1 MSFRSRLTVFFLL
14 IVVLPMVAIAAL
26 VVSIANDSR
35 SGKAD
40 ARLAQG
46 LATAQTLYRDDL
58 QVSGRVADAI
68 ANEPAFQAAVRGGGQ
83 TQIAAAVRS
92 AAREHGARS
101 ASLSDAGGQ
110 VIVTVGPKQEAA
122 VARVVLRSPNGG
134 QAGSLLASATTTD
147 AYLRDVHRGT
157 GLDAALLGD
166 AGPVSSTIDF
176 GAAELP
182 ASGQSR
188 DIDLSDGTL
197 RVAATDLGGAA
208 PLRLELFGPVEAK
221 GFLSS
226 SPLVVTS
233 LIAFFVVALLFVALL
248 LRALGG
254 QVGAMLDAARRIG
267 EGDFSG
273 EVPVV
278 GNDEMAGLASEF
290 NKMRER
296 LTEQVTEL
304 RSQRDEIE
312 RSVQRIGQA
321 FASGLDRRAL
331 LEIVVDTALT
341 ACSADHGIIA
351 LVGQSGG
358 EVERGTPTGK
368 LRDAVLVAEERSS
381 REGRLVEHSSGGVAV
396 LSSPLATVG
405 EPARRGGVM
414 SVARSGP
421 PFDANERDVF
431 VYLLGQAAASI
442 ENISLHELVSQQA
455 VTDDLT
461 GLSNQRRFRELLE
474 KEAAR
479 AERFGHELS
488 LLMLDIDDFKRINDT
503 HGHLQGDEVLRRIAE
518 ALDSESRGVD
528 EPARY
533 GGEEFAIALP
543 ETGLEGALEV
553 GERIRSRI
561 ASQEVALLDGEGSI
575 KITASIG
582 AATLSGG
589 PDDIEALIA
598 ASDAALYKAKEAGK
612 DQVLGG

>member
-1 MSFRSRLTVFFLL
+1 VSFRSRLTVFFLL
-14 IVVLPMVAIAAL
+14 IVVVPMVAIAAL

-40 ARLAQG
+40 ARLAEG
-46 LATAQTLYRDDL
+46 LSTAQALYRHEL
-58 QVSGRVADAI
+58 RASGRVANSI
-68 ANEPAFQAAVRGGGQ
+68 AGDPVFQAALRGGDRAKV
-83 TQIAAAVRS
+83 AAAVRRAAQDHNAPS
-92 AAREHGARS
+92 VAVTDPRGHVIAAIGPKPQAAAAR
-101 ASLSDAGGQ
+101 SLLLA
-110 VIVTVGPKQEAA
+110 
-122 VARVVLRSPNGG
+122 PNGDR
-134 QAGSLLASATTTD
+134 AGSLTASVTTPRG
-147 AYLRDVHRGT
+147 YLGEVHRST
-157 GLDAALLGD
+157 GLDATLLGD

-182 ASGQSR
+182 ASGESR
-188 DIDLSDGTL
+188 DVDLSEGTL
-197 RVAATDLGGAA
+197 RVAASNLGGAV
-208 PLRLELFGPVEAK
+208 PLRLALFGPVEAK

-226 SPLVVTS
+226 SPLVLAA
-233 LIAFFVVALLFVALL
+233 LIGFFAVALVFVAML

-254 QVGAMLDAARRIG
+254 QVGRMLGAARRIG

-296 LTEQVTEL
+296 LAEQVAEL
-304 RSQRDEIE
+304 RSQRDEID

-321 FASGLDRRAL
+321 FASGLDRRVL
-331 LEIVVDTALT
+331 LEIIVDTALT
-341 ACSADHGIIA
+341 ACRADYGIIA
-351 LVGQSGG
+351 LGG
-358 EVERGTPTGK
+358 RAGDEVERGEPTGE
-368 LRDAVLVAEERSS
+368 LRDAMLAAEERGS
-381 REGRLVEHSSGGVAV
+381 REGVLVEHSSGGVAV
-396 LSSPLATVG
+396 LSSPLPVPG

-421 PFDANERDVF
+421 PFDTHERDVF

-442 ENISLHELVSQQA
+442 ENISLHELVSEQA

-461 GLSNQRRFRELLE
+461 GLSNKRRFRELLE

-479 AERFGHELS
+479 AQRFGHDLS

-503 HGHLQGDEVLRRIAE
+503 HGHLQGDEVLRRIAA
-518 ALDSESRGVD
+518 ALDTESRGVD

-553 GERIRSRI
+553 AERIRTRI
-561 ASQEVALLDGEGSI
+561 ASQEVPLLDGEGSVG
-575 KITASIG
+575 ITASIG
-582 AATLSGG
+582 AATMSGE
-589 PDDIEALIA
+589 PDDIEGLIA
-598 ASDAALYKAKEAGK
+598 AADAALYEAKAAGK
-612 DQVLGG
+612 DRVVGA

>member
-1 MSFRSRLTVFFLL
+1 MSRHRVVAATRDLGTQALPRPGHGADIDLSGESLRTATVALPGPGGLELAAFSPVESGGFLGSQPL
-14 IVVLPMVAIAAL
+14 VIAAL
-26 VVSIANDSR
+26 V
-35 SGKAD
+35 GFF
-40 ARLAQG
+40 
-46 LATAQTLYRDDL
+46 
-58 QVSGRVADAI
+58 AI
-68 ANEPAFQAAVRGGGQ
+68 AFAFV
-83 TQIAAAVRS
+83 V
-92 AAREHGARS
+92 
-101 ASLSDAGGQ
+101 
-110 VIVTVGPKQEAA
+110 
-122 VARVVLRSPNGG
+122 VVLR
-134 QAGSLLASATTTD
+134 ALAAQI
-147 AYLRDVHRGT
+147 R
-157 GLDAALLGD
+157 
-166 AGPVSSTIDF
+166 
-176 GAAELP
+176 
-182 ASGQSR
+182 
-188 DIDLSDGTL
+188 
-197 RVAATDLGGAA
+197 
-208 PLRLELFGPVEAK
+208 
-221 GFLSS
+221 
-226 SPLVVTS
+226 
-233 LIAFFVVALLFVALL
+233 
-248 LRALGG
+248 
-254 QVGAMLDAARRIG
+254 AMLDAARRIG

-290 NKMRER
+290 NKMRGR
-296 LTEQVTEL
+296 LAEQVTEL

-341 ACSADHGIIA
+341 ACRADYGIIA
-351 LVGQSGG
+351 LGGRSGD
-358 EVERGTPTGK
+358 EVERGKPTAE
-368 LRDAVLVAEERSS
+368 LRDAVLAAEERAS
-381 REGRLVEHSSGGVAV
+381 REGESVESFEDGVAV
-396 LSSPLATVG
+396 LSSPVAGVA
-405 EPARRGGVM
+405 EPARRRGVM
-414 SVARSGP
+414 SVARAGE

-442 ENISLHELVSQQA
+442 ENISLHELVSEQA

-461 GLSNQRRFRELLE
+461 GLSNKRRFRELLE

-488 LLMLDIDDFKRINDT
+488 LLMLDIDDFKRVNDT

-575 KITASIG
+575 KITASLG

-589 PDDIEALIA
+589 PDDIEGLIA
-598 ASDAALYKAKEAGK
+598 AADAALYEAKAAGK
-612 DQVLGG
+612 DRVVPATEGQ

>member
-1 MSFRSRLTVFFLL
+1 M
-14 IVVLPMVAIAAL
+14 
-26 VVSIANDSR
+26 
-35 SGKAD
+35 
-40 ARLAQG
+40 
-46 LATAQTLYRDDL
+46 
-58 QVSGRVADAI
+58 
-68 ANEPAFQAAVRGGGQ
+68 
-83 TQIAAAVRS
+83 
-92 AAREHGARS
+92 
-101 ASLSDAGGQ
+101 
-110 VIVTVGPKQEAA
+110 
-122 VARVVLRSPNGG
+122 
-134 QAGSLLASATTTD
+134 
-147 AYLRDVHRGT
+147 
-157 GLDAALLGD
+157 
-166 AGPVSSTIDF
+166 SSTIDF

-188 DIDLSDGTL
+188 DVDLSDGTL
-197 RVAATDLGGAA
+197 RVAATDLGGAE

-226 SPLVVTS
+226 SPLVVTA
-233 LIAFFVVALLFVALL
+233 LIVFFAVALLFVGLL

-254 QVGAMLDAARRIG
+254 QVGTMLGAARRIG

-290 NKMRER
+290 NKMRGR
-296 LTEQVTEL
+296 LAEQVTEL
-304 RSQRDEIE
+304 RSQRDEID
-312 RSVQRIGQA
+312 RSVQRIGEA

-341 ACSADHGIIA
+341 ACRADYGILA
-351 LVGQSGG
+351 LAGQSGD

-368 LRDAVLVAEERSS
+368 LRDAVLAAEERGS
-381 REGRLVEHSSGGVAV
+381 REGELVEHSSGGVAV
-396 LSSPLATVG
+396 LSSPLATAG
-405 EPARRGGVM
+405 EPAMRGGVM

-421 PFDANERDVF
+421 PFDANERDVLR
-431 VYLLGQAAASI
+431 YLLGQAAASI
-442 ENISLHELVSQQA
+442 ENISLHELVSEQA

-461 GLSNQRRFRELLE
+461 GLSNKRRFRELLE

-503 HGHLQGDEVLRRIAE
+503 HGHLQGDQVLRRIAE

-598 ASDAALYKAKEAGK
+598 ASDAALYRAKEAGK
-612 DQVLGG
+612 DRVTGA

>member
-1 MSFRSRLTVFFLL
+1 VSFRSRLTVFFLL

-46 LATAQTLYRDDL
+46 LATAQALYRDDL
-58 QVSGRVADAI
+58 RASGRAANAI
-68 ANEPAFQAAVRGGGQ
+68 ASEPAFQAALRVGSPAQVAG
-83 TQIAAAVRS
+83 AVRLGAS
-92 AAREHGARS
+92 EHRVRSVSVAGPDGRVLAA
-101 ASLSDAGGQ
+101 
-110 VIVTVGPKQEAA
+110 VGPKPQAA
-122 VARVVLRSPNGG
+122 TARVVLRNPSGG
-134 QAGSLLASATTTD
+134 GAGSLLASVRTPA
-147 AYLRDVHRGT
+147 AYLRAVHRST
-157 GLDAALLGD
+157 GLDAAVLGD

-188 DIDLSDGTL
+188 DVDLSEGTL
-197 RVAATDLGGAA
+197 RVAATELGGAV

-221 GFLSS
+221 GFFSS
-226 SPLVVTS
+226 SPLVVGA
-233 LIAFFVVALLFVALL
+233 LIGFFGIALVLVALV

-254 QVGAMLDAARRIG
+254 QVRTMLGAAQRIG

-296 LTEQVTEL
+296 LAEQVTEL

-312 RSVQRIGQA
+312 RSVQRIGEA
-321 FASGLDRRAL
+321 AASGLDRRAL
-331 LEIVVDTALT
+331 LEIVVDTALA
-341 ACSADHGIIA
+341 ACRADYGIIA
-351 LVGQSGG
+351 LGGRSGG
-358 EVERGTPTGK
+358 EVERGAATGEM
-368 LRDAVLVAEERSS
+368 RDIVLAAEERSS
-381 REGRLVEHSSGGVAV
+381 RKGELVASSSGDVVV
-396 LSSPLATVG
+396 LSSPLTTAG
-405 EPARRGGVM
+405 EPARHAGVM
-414 SVARSGP
+414 SVARSGA
-421 PFDANERDVF
+421 PFDAGERDVF

-442 ENISLHELVSQQA
+442 ENISLHELVAEQA

-461 GLSNQRRFRELLE
+461 GLSNKRRFRELLE

-479 AERFGHELS
+479 AERFGHPLS
-488 LLMLDIDDFKRINDT
+488 LLMLDIDDFKQVNDT
-503 HGHLQGDEVLRRIAE
+503 HGHLQGDEVLRRIGE

-543 ETGLEGALEV
+543 ETDLEGALEV
-553 GERIRSRI
+553 GERIRTRI
-561 ASQEVALLDGEGSI
+561 ASQEVARLDGEGSL

-582 AATLSGG
+582 AATMAGG
-589 PDDIEALIA
+589 PDHIEALIA
-598 ASDAALYKAKEAGK
+598 AADAALYEAKASGK
-612 DQVLGG
+612 DRVIGG